1 VVRAAV
7 AGSVLTVVR
16 YLGVPV
22 VDLAELY
29 ETLDAFRREVQL
41 SILAGGEH
49 VVDDEVA
56 EALVASR
63 ESMVSVSNSIH
74 RQIDAAREADLAVV
88 DIEVEYPGSSYRD
101 IFMVDRATWRADDAA
116 AAGRMLTS
124 PLRPELRDLYEW
136 MTEQALA
143 QIRHEPPTRFH
154 PARPAPEV
162 G

>member
-1 VVRAAV
+1 
-7 AGSVLTVVR
+7 LTVVR

-116 AAGRMLTS
+116 AAARRRPSRSTRAWWRISRSSTRPIRGRWPMAGS
-124 PLRPELRDLYEW
+124 S
-136 MTEQALA
+136 
-143 QIRHEPPTRFH
+143 
-154 PARPAPEV
+154 
-162 G
+162 